1 MIFVCEEG
9 YMNVVRD
16 LIELGV
22 NVYLSDGLRILFII
36 VCIRGY
42 LDIVN
47 EFVKVGV
54 DVIEDDIYN
63 NLYIEIDEYLLNC
76 CNVVE

>member
-1 MIFVCEEG
+1 M
-9 YMNVVRD
+9 
-16 LIELGV
+16 
-22 NVYLSDGLRILFII
+22 RILFII

-54 DVIEDDIYN
+54 DVIEDDIYK